1 MNDIFIPGAK
11 LLFIGWLSLFSISI
25 FSQEIKNDEIL
36 YWADAGLGWTSLGS
50 GGGALTLGANLQ
62 LNNLLF
68 SFQRAYHSYFDS
80 FIFAK
85 EVREFTDY
93 EALVGIASLDSSFHA
108 SIAAGLSMISGYR
121 RVTNGIWSSS
131 KETNRED
138 IGPYLGF
145 VLSSQLFWKAGANF
159 GIGIK
164 AFTDINKA
172 VTLSGAT
179 LSVFIG
185 EFY

>member
-1 MNDIFIPGAK
+1 MN
-11 LLFIGWLSLFSISI
+11 
-25 FSQEIKNDEIL
+25 KNDLFCVKIL
-36 YWADAGLGWTSLGS
+36 CFGLFLICSMGLQAQQNNDNKISYWADAGIGWTSLGS
-50 GGGALTLGANLQ
+50 GGGSLALGANLQ
-62 LNNLLF
+62 WNNLLF
-68 SFQRAYHSYFDS
+68 SFQSAHHSYSDS

-85 EVREFTDY
+85 DVREFTDY

-108 SIAAGLSMISGYR
+108 SIAAGLSIISGYR
-121 RVTNGIWSSS
+121 KTTHGFGSSS
-131 KETNRED
+131 EETNRED

-145 VLSSQLFWKAGANF
+145 VLASQLFWKAGANF

-172 VTLSGAT
+172 EILSGVT